1 MHGQATQVEMTK
13 HKDISI
19 DDWNILNSA
28 VLLAATG
35 ITLYFNN
42 IRLLIAVGALSFI
55 GFCITQIK
63 FLSTVKPFGGYA
75 NWVTGFRLILILLG
89 MAWYPYLG
97 NLELFAILGFAVTL
111 DVVDG
116 WLARR
121 FDHQSLFGMYF
132 DMETDALYVLLVCVY
147 LCLQGM
153 VGVWII
159 IPGILRY
166 VYRIFIFFMP
176 KENYKEQKQRYAAF
190 IAGSY
195 FVILLLSVA
204 WQNQIQQTALILGS
218 LAIVGSFG
226 KSFWDYLRYNE

>member
-1 MHGQATQVEMTK
+1 MQAKMTK
-13 HKDISI
+13 RKDISI
-19 DDWNILNSA
+19 EDWNLCNSA
-28 VLLAATG
+28 VLLVATG
-35 ITLYFNN
+35 LTLYFNN
-42 IRLLIAVGALSFI
+42 IKLLIAAASLSFI

-63 FLSTVKPFGGYA
+63 FLSTIKPFGGYA
-75 NWVTGFRLILILLG
+75 NWVTAFRLILILG
-89 MAWYPYLG
+89 GIAYYPYLESF
-97 NLELFAILGFAVTL
+97 ELFVILGLAVTL

-121 FDHQSLFGMYF
+121 FHQQSTFGMYF
-132 DMETDALYVLLVCVY
+132 DMETDALYVLLVCIY
-147 LCLQGM
+147 FYFQGV

-166 VYRIFIFFMP
+166 VYRIFIFLVP
-176 KENYKEQKQRYAAF
+176 KPDFKEQKQRYAAV
-190 IAGSY
+190 IAGSF

-204 WQNQIQQTALILGS
+204 WQNEIQQVALIVGS

>member
-1 MHGQATQVEMTK
+1 MTK
-13 HKDISI
+13 RKDISI
-19 DDWNILNSA
+19 DDWNLLNSA

-42 IRLLIAVGALSFI
+42 IKLLIAAASLSFI
-55 GFCITQIK
+55 TFCITQIK
-63 FLSTVKPFGGYA
+63 FLSTIKPFGGYA
-75 NWVTGFRLILILLG
+75 NWVTGFRLMLILLG
-89 MAWYPYLG
+89 MACYPYFDS
-97 NLELFAILGFAVTL
+97 LELFAILGFAVTL

-121 FDHQSLFGMYF
+121 FNQQSTFGMYF

-147 LCLQGM
+147 LYLQDMAGA
-153 VGVWII
+153 WII

-166 VYRIFIFFMP
+166 VYRMFIFLVP
-176 KENYKEQKQRYAAF
+176 KPDFKEQKQRYAAV

-195 FVILLLSVA
+195 FVILLLSVG
-204 WQNQIQQTALILGS
+204 WQNKIQQIALILGS
-218 LAIVGSFG
+218 LGIIGSFG